1 MTLQEIVKKHN
12 VNLHEENVTIVG
24 KDGTLEVG
32 LEDGTL
38 DIRVQLVDRVIVE
51 PDLEIAELL

>member
-1 MTLQEIVKKHN
+1 MTLQDLVKKHGID
-12 VNLHEENVTIVG
+12 LHEENVTIVG
-24 KDGTLEVG
+24 KDGTMEIG

-51 PDLEIAELL
+51 ADLDIASLL

>member
-51 PDLEIAELL
+51 PELEIAELL